1 MRITF
6 LIICCVFSLSASAQW
21 YRVDLLFKKHER
33 FPLIEQYSP
42 CANAISKIHI
52 QPSFSVYKINK
63 AELDRSE
70 YSFQAAENIVM
81 RSAQHNMRF
90 RVYSDASYN
99 FSALAK
105 LYIQQNR
112 YSEAKWYLLQ
122 SNILSRQQNDDKHT
136 IANLMDLAL
145 IKSDL
150 GDYSQARQ
158 DQNEATD
165 IARAHGFND
174 DLAAIGK
181 KMAYIQQNRNNAPKT
196 DVRYAE
202 LPATAKGE

>member
-33 FPLIEQYSP
+33 FPVIEQFSP
-42 CANAISKIHI
+42 TATAISKIHI
-52 QPSFSVYKINK
+52 KSSFSAYKINK

-81 RSAQHNMRF
+81 RNAQHNMRF

-150 GDYSQARQ
+150 GDYFQARQ
-158 DQNEATD
+158 DLDEATD
-165 IARAHGFND
+165 LARAHGFSD
-174 DLAAIGK
+174 ELAVIGK
-181 KMAYIQQNRNNAPKT
+181 KMAYIKQNRNNAPKA

-202 LPATAKGE
+202 LPATAKAE